1 VTRLP
6 DGLAEAYLEHLGIRA
21 RPGEVDAASL
31 AVLVRAHVER
41 VVWENVDIYRGRPP
55 AIEPLSSVERLLAGR
70 GGYCYHLNGAL
81 AVLLE
86 WLDVD
91 VTRHVSGVHGRGVAV
106 APGPN
111 SSHLGVTVRM
121 PDRSEWLV
129 DVGLG
134 DGPGAPLPLVFGAY
148 EHDGF
153 TYILSPSTFDPDG
166 WRLEHDARGA
176 FLSVDF
182 LRAPATTSD
191 FLVMHEW
198 LSTSPD
204 SRFVRVVSISR
215 RAAGGIQSLRGCV
228 YSETSRAGVQRRDI
242 ESAAEWWDVVVD
254 HFGLAY
260 GDVPADERS
269 RLWGRLQATHED
281 WDAAGRP

>member
-6 DGLAEAYLEHLGIRA
+6 DGLAETYLEHLGVRA
-21 RPGEVDAASL
+21 RPGEVDAATL
-31 AVLVRAHVER
+31 AALVQAHVAR

-55 AIEPLSSVERLLAGR
+55 TIDPRSSIDRLLAGR
-70 GGYCYHLNGAL
+70 GGYCYHLNGAF

-86 WLDVD
+86 WLRVD
-91 VTRHVSGVHGRGVAV
+91 VTRHVSGVHGRGVAI

-111 SSHLGVTVRM
+111 GSHLGITVRT
-121 PDRSEWLV
+121 PDGSEWLV

-134 DGPGAPLPLVFGAY
+134 DGPGAPLPLVFGAH

-153 TYILSPSTFDPDG
+153 TYFLSPSAFDLDG
-166 WRLEHDARGA
+166 WRLDHDVRGA

-191 FLVMHEW
+191 FQAMHAW

-215 RAAGGIQSLRGCV
+215 RAASVVQSLRGCV
-228 YSETSRAGVQRRDI
+228 YAETSPSGVERRDI
-242 ESAAEWWDVVVD
+242 ESAAEWWGVVVD

-269 RLWGRLQATHED
+269 HLWDRLRATHET

>member
-1 VTRLP
+1 M
-6 DGLAEAYLEHLGIRA
+6 
-21 RPGEVDAASL
+21 
-31 AVLVRAHVER
+31 
-41 VVWENVDIYRGRPP
+41 
-55 AIEPLSSVERLLAGR
+55 
-70 GGYCYHLNGAL
+70 
-81 AVLLE
+81 LLE
-86 WLDVD
+86 WLEVD

-111 SSHLGVTVRM
+111 GSHLGVTVRM
-121 PDRSEWLV
+121 PDGSEWLV

-134 DGPGAPLPLVFGAY
+134 DGPGAPLPLVFGAH

-153 TYILSPSTFDPDG
+153 TYVLSPSAFDPDG
-166 WRLEHDARGA
+166 WRLEHDVRGA

-228 YSETSRAGVQRRDI
+228 YSETSPSGVERRDI

-269 RLWGRLQATHED
+269 RLWGRLRATHED

>member
-1 VTRLP
+1 MTRLP
-6 DGLAEAYLEHLGIRA
+6 DGLAETYLEHLGVRA
-21 RPGEVDAASL
+21 RPGEVDVASL
-31 AVLVRAHVER
+31 AALVQAHVER

-55 AIEPLSSVERLLAGR
+55 TIEPALERRAPARGSWRLLLPPERSTR
-70 GGYCYHLNGAL
+70 G
-81 AVLLE
+81 LLE

-91 VTRHVSGVHGRGVAV
+91 VTRHVSGVQGRGVAV

-111 SSHLGVTVRM
+111 SNHLGVTVRM
-121 PDRSEWLV
+121 TDGSEWLV

-134 DGPGAPLPLVFGAY
+134 DGPGAPLPLVFGAH

-153 TYILSPSTFDPDG
+153 TYVLSPSTFDPDG
-166 WRLEHDARGA
+166 WRLEHDVRGA
-176 FLSVDF
+176 FLGVDF
-182 LRAPATTSD
+182 ARAPATTSD
-191 FLVMHEW
+191 FLAMHEW

-215 RAAGGIQSLRGCV
+215 RAAGGIQTLRGCV
-228 YSETSRAGVQRRDI
+228 YSETSPSGVERRDI

-269 RLWGRLQATHED
+269 RLWGRLRATHED
-281 WDAAGRP
+281 WEAAGRP

>member
-1 VTRLP
+1 MTRLP
-6 DGLAEAYLEHLGIRA
+6 DGRAEAYLEHLGMRT
-21 RPGEVDAASL
+21 RPGEVDVATLAA
-31 AVLVRAHVER
+31 LVRAHVER

-55 AIEPLSSVERLLAGR
+55 TIEPLSSVERLLAGR

-91 VTRHVSGVHGRGVAV
+91 VTRHVSGVQGRGVAV

-111 SSHLGVTVRM
+111 SNHLGVTVRM
-121 PDRSEWLV
+121 TDRSEWLV

-134 DGPGAPLPLVFGAY
+134 DGPGAPLPLVFGVH
-148 EHDGF
+148 EQDGF
-153 TYILSPSTFDPDG
+153 TYVLSPSTFDPDG
-166 WRLEHDARGA
+166 WRLEHDVRGA
-176 FLSVDF
+176 FLGVDF
-182 LRAPATTSD
+182 SRAPAATSD
-191 FLVMHEW
+191 FLEMHEL
-198 LSTSPD
+198 LSTSPH
-204 SRFVRVVSISR
+204 SRFVQVVSISR
-215 RAAGGIQSLRGCV
+215 RVAGGIESLRGCV
-228 YSETSRAGVQRRDI
+228 YSETSPSGVERRDI

-260 GDVPADERS
+260 GDVPADERARLWS
-269 RLWGRLQATHED
+269 RLRATHED